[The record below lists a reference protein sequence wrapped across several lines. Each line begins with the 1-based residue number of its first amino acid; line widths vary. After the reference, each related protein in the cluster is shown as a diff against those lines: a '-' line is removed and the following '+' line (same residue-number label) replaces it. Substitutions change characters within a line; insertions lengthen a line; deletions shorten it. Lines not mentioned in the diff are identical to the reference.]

1 MIVVF
6 GLLHLF
12 FKFVEGWDY
21 NREYMSDFKNNTK
34 DASNIS
40 QQLESVLQK
49 EHLKYEYEKSDQDDT
64 AYVFHVQRHEEQFN
78 LVVRADIPLVQI
90 VMVWYLSDMFD
101 KEDECFILHHIN
113 LINGNMPAKLFYSIS
128 YDEEVERLSVTA
140 IKDYYWL
147 PNIPD
152 IYEDFMG
159 NMDFVERLKRLFG
172 ISILE
177 EKLTRTGQAE
187 VVKPQYDA

>member
-1 MIVVF
+1 
-6 GLLHLF
+6 
-12 FKFVEGWDY
+12 
-21 NREYMSDFKNNTK
+21 MSDSKNNTK

-40 QQLESVLQK
+40 LQLESVLQK
-49 EHLKYEYEKSDQDDT
+49 EQLKYEYEKSDQDDT

-101 KEDECFILHHIN
+101 KDDECFILHCIN
-113 LINGNMPAKLFYSIS
+113 LINENMPAKLFYSIT

-140 IKDYYWL
+140 IKEYYWL
-147 PNIPD
+147 PDIPD
-152 IYEDFMG
+152 INEDFMG

-177 EKLTRTGQAE
+177 EKLTRTGQEE
-187 VVKPQYDA
+187 VDKPQYDA